1 MSWSTY
7 CCFERGCAVT
17 YNASLREYV
26 NALYALY
33 LTMRR
38 FVNVHQVTMPVR
50 ECTVIYN
57 AFVLECTATYNA
69 GSEYTVI
76 YIALVCECTVT
87 YNASLGECT
96 VTYNASAGE
105 RTVTYNTSVRECT
118 VTYNA
123 SISERTTTV
132 RYILYQCFSM

>member
-7 CCFERGCAVT
+7 CCFERECAVT
-17 YNASLREYV
+17 YNATTLREYV

-38 FVNVHQVTMPVR
+38 YVNVQQVTMPVR
-50 ECTVIYN
+50 ERTVIYN

-69 GSEYTVI
+69 GSEYTVT

-87 YNASLGECT
+87 YSASLGECT

-105 RTVTYNTSVRECT
+105 RTVTYNASVRECT

-123 SISERTTTV
+123 SISERYNSTLHT
-132 RYILYQCFSM
+132 LPML